1 MKDWQFYALAAFAV
15 ASGQVLKI
23 GRKLEAGRAVTWRD
37 IMVLCS
43 ILPAFGAIGGAMAI
57 HFHMPVWSVL
67 FAGTCAGWT
76 GIGTMRVMLAALP
89 YILPEGLAKLFRP
102 MITDK
107 DQTGA

>member
-1 MKDWQFYALAAFAV
+1 MRDWQFYALAAFAV

-76 GIGTMRVMLAALP
+76 GIGTIRLMLAALP
-89 YILPEGLAKLFRP
+89 YILPEALAKMVRAMFG
-102 MITDK
+102 DK